1 MITLSFDNQLV
12 HDACTD
18 LDRAERLYGRVEAE
32 DLVALISDALALE
45 NAQELIS
52 LHGGIIIEGNDS
64 LHVPIGADYRAEL
77 VPVGTRFNR
86 SGDGRVLWETV
97 MRLKLVK
104 VSRLP

>member
-1 MITLSFDNQLV
+1 MITLSFEDQLV

-32 DLVALISDALALE
+32 DLVTLISDALALE
-45 NAQELIS
+45 NAQELID
-52 LHGGIIIEGNDS
+52 LHGGIIIEGDNS
-64 LHVPIGADYRAEL
+64 LHVPIGADYRAAL
-77 VPVGTRFNR
+77 VPVGIRFSR

-97 MRLKLVK
+97 TRLKLVE